1 MPSVSEDGAVPH
13 PLGRQ
18 DAAALIG
25 VLAVLE
31 GQLIAGDLDRHV
43 IDHLNGHLRGA
54 DLVGPGAGP
63 AELRVALATLN
74 QRLRYV
80 LGEYAEPPAP
90 DTGEVDQYFGFAA
103 EAPARAFVEAVR
115 ARGGTPAAPVP
126 VDGRAYD
133 DGTVRWQVA
142 VRTADL
148 PLSAAFA
155 VDQQQL
161 LALAAQH
168 GGSHGGWGSPPP

>member
-1 MPSVSEDGAVPH
+1 VSEDGAVPH

-31 GQLIAGDLDRHV
+31 GQLIAGALDRHV
-43 IDHLNGHLRGA
+43 IDHLNGHLHGA

-80 LGEYAEPPAP
+80 LGEYDEPPAP
-90 DTGEVDQYFGFAA
+90 DTGEVEQYFGFAA
-103 EAPARAFVEAVR
+103 EAPAQAFVEAVR
-115 ARGGTPAAPVP
+115 ARGRTTAAPVP
-126 VDGRAYD
+126 VGGRACD

-142 VRTADL
+142 VRTAEL

-161 LALAAQH
+161 LALATQH
-168 GGSHGGWGSPPP
+168 GGSHGGWASPPP